1 MKRKEKYQLKRMQ
14 LMKFNTLAKRLSN
27 YFEKE
32 LQKQEGNEVSI
43 SRRYLKW
50 FIDIAKAGNE
60 NDK

>member
-32 LQKQEGNEVSI
+32 LRKQEGNEVSV

-50 FIDIAKAGNE
+50 FIDIAKEGNE

>member
-32 LQKQEGNEVSI
+32 LRRQEGNEVSV

-50 FIDIAKAGNE
+50 FIDIAKEGQE

>member
-14 LMKFNTLAKRLSN
+14 LTKFNALAKRLSN

-32 LQKQEGNEVSI
+32 LQKQEGNEVSV

-50 FIDIAKAGNE
+50 FIDIAKEGNE

>member
-32 LQKQEGNEVSI
+32 LRRQEGNEVSV

-50 FIDIAKAGNE
+50 FIDIAKEGNE

>member
-14 LMKFNTLAKRLSN
+14 LMKFNALAKRLSN

-32 LQKQEGNEVSI
+32 LQRQEGSEVI
-43 SRRYLKW
+43 VYRRYLKW
-50 FIDIAKAGNE
+50 FVDIVKEGNE

>member
-50 FIDIAKAGNE
+50 FIDIAKEGNE

>member
-14 LMKFNTLAKRLSN
+14 LNKFNVLAKRLSN

-32 LQKQEGNEVSI
+32 LQKQEGNEVSV

-50 FIDIAKAGNE
+50 FIDIAKEGNE